1 MSNLSSTTMKKS
13 LLTIFAL
20 AIAIGPVLGEDEQ
33 DKVKQPKNRSNVAT
47 APKQRVNPPPPRPQ
61 TPKVQSNANLTPRFR
76 NKALPPTNRVQTTN
90 VQAPNQ
96 TFNPPDQDAV
106 RAPRVRSDVDLSN
119 SNWRNRTPRQTP
131 PPVVTPQTPNT
142 TVQADTTVQSDTNRR
157 NRDWQNR
164 DGQNRNRNRDWR
176 NRTDNNNNRNWQN
189 NNNRNWRNYNPSGT
203 WTYDQARRRH
213 HRQRHDRSWW
223 RSRYS
228 RIALFAGGYYYWD
241 NNYWYPAYGYD
252 PYYSTYSYDE
262 PIYGYGDLQPGQV
275 IANVQ
280 EALQE
285 QGYYRDAVDGLIGPR
300 TRAALRDFQRDNGLP
315 ITAAIDGPTLKA
327 LGLY

>member
-1 MSNLSSTTMKKS
+1 MKKS

-20 AIAIGPVLGEDEQ
+20 AIAIGPILGEDEQ
-33 DKVKQPKNRSNVAT
+33 DKVKQPKSRSNVAP
-47 APKQRVNPPPPRPQ
+47 APTRRVNPPPPRPRTVPQ
-61 TPKVQSNANLTPRFR
+61 APKVQSNANLTPRFR
-76 NKALPPTNRVQTTN
+76 NKVLPTNRVQTPN
-90 VQAPNQ
+90 VQAPNRP
-96 TFNPPDQDAV
+96 FNPPDQDAV
-106 RAPRVRSDVDLSN
+106 RTPRVRSDVDLSN
-119 SNWRNRTPRQTP
+119 SNWRNRTRKEIP
-131 PPVVTPQTPNT
+131 PPVVAPQPPS
-142 TVQADTTVQSDTNRR
+142 VQSDTTVQSDNTVR
-157 NRDWQNR
+157 NR

-176 NRTDNNNNRNWQN
+176 NRTDNPNRNWQ

-223 RSRYS
+223 RSRYH

-252 PYYSTYSYDE
+252 PYYSTYTYDE
-262 PIYGYGDLQPGQV
+262 PIYGYSDLPPGQV

-280 EALQE
+280 TALQE
-285 QGYYRDAVDGLIGPR
+285 QGYYDDAVDGLIGPR